1 MLYILLIII
10 AVGVLLASEEGK
22 ELLGTLQK
30 FIFWGAL
37 LYVGFWAVIII
48 IGLLSQ
54 QSIQNAI
61 TGEQGSFVISF
72 LLCALIYKLYRGY
85 KKGKQDKTTFI
96 VWSVIFGI
104 IAVALIFPY
113 FW

>member
-10 AVGVLLASEEGK
+10 AVGVLLLSEEGK
-22 ELLGTLQK
+22 ALLGVFQK
-30 FIFWGAL
+30 LIFFGAL
-37 LYVGFWAVIII
+37 LYVGFWAVVLV

-54 QSIQNAI
+54 QNVQNAI

-72 LLCALIYKLYRGY
+72 LLCALIYKLYRRY
-85 KKGKQDKTTFI
+85 KAGKQDKTTVVIWGFI
-96 VWSVIFGI
+96 LGI
-104 IAVALIFPY
+104 IAVALVFPY